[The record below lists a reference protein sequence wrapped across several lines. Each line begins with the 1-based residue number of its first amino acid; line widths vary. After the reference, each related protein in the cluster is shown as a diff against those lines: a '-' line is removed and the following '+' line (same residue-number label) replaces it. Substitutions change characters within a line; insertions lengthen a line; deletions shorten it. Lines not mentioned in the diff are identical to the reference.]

1 MPTTTDLSSGSKRQC
16 FGEVEVNG
24 GTSPKGFSYDRPTP
38 KDLSS
43 GSKRQNPI
51 EATNNDSPIHVD
63 TVDNVSPIIV
73 DTVVETVDEDSKI
86 IEGKSVILMS
96 DGGELGGLVVHL
108 DTVDNVSP
116 INVDTFVEPVDED
129 SDIIEGKSVILT
141 SDGRESGGLVDDKK
155 QELDA
160 IAREARERK
169 ATKADDAKVPE
180 YLCWE
185 DHLLNDGP
193 TPWYMSDEDR
203 PKLRCAMNLLRAW
216 ML

>member
-1 MPTTTDLSSGSKRQC
+1 MIVDAVDKKATDNDSLIIEDTVNDVSPIMVDTV
-16 FGEVEVNG
+16 VETV
-24 GTSPKGFSYDRPTP
+24 D
-38 KDLSS
+38 KD
-43 GSKRQNPI
+43 PI
-51 EATNNDSPIHVD
+51 KATDNDSPIHVD
-63 TVDNVSPIIV
+63 AVENVLPIIV
-73 DTVVETVDEDSKI
+73 DTVVETVDEDSEI

-96 DGGELGGLVVHL
+96 DGGESGGLVVHV

-116 INVDTFVEPVDED
+116 INVDTVVKTVDED
-129 SDIIEGKSVILT
+129 SEIIEGKSVILM
-141 SDGRESGGLVDDKK
+141 SDGGESGGLVNDKK

-169 ATKADDAKVPE
+169 ATKADDAEVPE
-180 YLCWE
+180 YLWWE

-203 PKLRCAMNLLRAW
+203 PKLRRAMNLLRAQ